1 MTVAARV
8 AAVAIVALAAWQ
20 VAWHAVL
27 SPSTEAQRWAV
38 ALFFVAPLLP
48 ALGALLV
55 RNRRAAFW
63 GALAALLYFCHGVM
77 VAWATPAERVPA
89 LVEIALAIALVAA
102 ASWDGVR
109 ARFRRRPAAL

>member
-8 AAVAIVALAAWQ
+8 ASVAIVALAAWQ

-27 SPSTEAQRWAV
+27 SPSTEAQHWAV

-48 ALGALLV
+48 ALGMLV
-55 RNRRAAFW
+55 ARHRRAAFW
-63 GALAALLYFCHGVM
+63 GALAALLYFCHGIM
-77 VAWATPAERVPA
+77 VAWAMPAERAPA
-89 LVEIALAIALVAA
+89 LAEIALSIALIAA

-109 ARFRRRPAAL
+109 ARFRRKPASL

>member
-20 VAWHAVL
+20 VAWHAML

-48 ALGALLV
+48 ALGGLLV

-63 GALAALLYFCHGVM
+63 GALAALLYFCHGIM
-77 VAWATPAERVPA
+77 VAWSAPADRAPA
-89 LVEIALAIALVAA
+89 LAEVALSVALIAA